1 MDYSTTAKQLLEK
14 LGGEKNIVS
23 VTHCMTRLRFV
34 LRDES
39 GINDGQVKAISGVVG
54 TMRKGGQYQVIIGN
68 EVAKCYNEF
77 LKLGK
82 FGEQGGA
89 SAPAKRGNPV
99 SVILDA
105 ISGSMSPVIPAII
118 GAGMVQVLN
127 IILGWIL
134 PADSPTLQLMSV
146 IGNTAFYFLPV
157 LVAFSAG
164 RKFGGNPFL
173 VTAVVAI
180 LIHPNF
186 VALTGAEGGIN
197 FLGIPVTSFD
207 YSSSIIPAI
216 LTAWVMSYIE
226 KLAEKI
232 TPAFTKNF
240 LKPMLI
246 ILVSTPIAFLF
257 LGPLG
262 SFIGGGLASVLVFIQ
277 SHFSIAAYIIMAAAM
292 PFIVMTGMHWA
303 FIPVVFGALETP
315 AGESLM
321 LPAMLISNLAQG
333 AACLA
338 VAFKSK
344 NSKIKQVAGSSSVS
358 AIFAGVTEP
367 GLYGVTMPLKRPL
380 IAVCISSGI
389 TGLIAGLM
397 NVSASSFASPSLLA
411 IPIFVHA
418 EKSNNFVMACICAGI
433 AIVLT
438 FVVTWVM
445 GFADPEEDGVSSV
458 SGSEGGKASA
468 GKEQAIGSPVAGKA
482 VALSQVNDETFASG
496 VLGQGIAIEPAAGQV
511 YAPFDGKAETVADS
525 SHALGLVSDGGVELL
540 IHVGLETVR
549 LEGKHFKSHV
559 KEGQRIS
566 KGQLLLEFDLAA
578 IAAEGFDTVIPVV
591 ITNSDD
597 YAEIIP
603 VESKN
608 VKVQDTIIRT
618 MYTADRQ
625 NLQ

>member
-1 MDYSTTAKQLLEK
+1 MDYSTTAKSILREV
-14 LGGEKNIVS
+14 GGEANIVNVS
-23 VTHCMTRLRFV
+23 HCMTRLR
-34 LRDES
+34 LTLKDES
-39 GINDGQVKAISGVVG
+39 MVKDERVKAIKGVVG
-54 TMRKGGQYQVIIGN
+54 VMKKAGQYQIIIGN
-68 EVAKCYNEF
+68 EVSKCYSEL
-77 LKLGK
+77 LKLGN
-82 FGEQGGA
+82 FGDQTGGA
-89 SAPAKRGNPV
+89 PAVKRGGNPV
-99 SVILDA
+99 SMILDA

-127 IILGWIL
+127 IILGWFL
-134 PADSPTLQLMSV
+134 PADSATMQLMSV

-226 KLAEKI
+226 KIAEKI

-246 ILVSTPIAFLF
+246 ILVSTPIAFLL

-262 SFIGGGLASVLVFIQ
+262 SFIGGGLAAALGFIR
-277 SHFSIAAYIIMAAAM
+277 SHASIAAYIIMAAAM

-338 VAFKSK
+338 VAVKSK
-344 NSKIKQVAGSSSVS
+344 NSGLKQTAGSSGVS
-358 AIFAGVTEP
+358 AMFAGVTEP

-380 IAVCISSGI
+380 AAVCISSGI
-389 TGLIAGLM
+389 TGLVAGIM

-411 IPIFVHA
+411 LPIFVHA
-418 EKSNNFVMACICAGI
+418 EKANNFVMACVCAAI

-438 FVVTWVM
+438 FVVTWIM
-445 GFADPEEDGVSSV
+445 GFEDPAEQAEGDAGSTSDDVKSV
-458 SGSEGGKASA
+458 GFVKAQEIGAPLA
-468 GKEQAIGSPVAGKA
+468 GKTIP
-482 VALSQVNDETFASG
+482 LNQVKDDTFAAG
-496 VLGQGIAIEPAAGQV
+496 VLGRGVAIEPVEGKV
-511 YAPFDGKAETVADS
+511 YAPFDGKVETVPDS
-525 SHALGLVSDGGVELL
+525 RHALGLCSDAGVELL

-549 LEGKHFKSHV
+549 LEGKHFTCHV
-559 KEGQRIS
+559 TEGQRIR
-566 KGQLLLEFDLAA
+566 KGEPLLEFDLEA
-578 IAAEGFDTVIPVV
+578 IRAEGYDTVTPVI
-591 ITNSDD
+591 ITNADD
-597 YAEIIP
+597 YAEILP
-603 VESKN
+603 VEGKN
-608 VKVQDTIIRT
+608 VKAKDTVIRT
-618 MYTADRQ
+618 A
-625 NLQ
+625 

>member
-1 MDYSTTAKQLLEK
+1 MDYSTTAKQLLGK
-14 LGGEKNIVS
+14 LGGEKNIIS

-34 LRDES
+34 LKDEA
-39 GINDGQVKAISGVVG
+39 GIQDEQVKAISGVVG
-54 TMRKGGQYQVIIGN
+54 VMRKGGQYQVIIGN
-68 EVAKCYNEF
+68 EVSKCYSEI
-77 LKLGK
+77 LKLGN
-82 FGEQGGA
+82 FSEQDGK
-89 SAPAKRGNPV
+89 SAPVKHGGNPIT
-99 SVILDA
+99 VILDA

-127 IILGWIL
+127 IILGWFL
-134 PADSPTLQLMSV
+134 PAESATMQLMGV

-226 KLAEKI
+226 KLVEKI

-246 ILVSTPIAFLF
+246 ILVSTPIAFLL

-262 SFIGGGLASVLVFIQ
+262 SFIGNGLAAALVFVQ
-277 SHFSIAAYIIMAAAM
+277 SHASIAAYIIMAAAM

-333 AACLA
+333 SACLA
-338 VAFKSK
+338 VAVKSK
-344 NSKIKQVAGSSSVS
+344 NSGLKQTAASSGVS
-358 AIFAGVTEP
+358 ALFAGVTEP

-380 IAVCISSGI
+380 AAVCISSGI

-397 NVSASSFASPSLLA
+397 SVSASSFASPSLLA
-411 IPIFVHA
+411 LPIFVHA
-418 EKSNNFVMACICAGI
+418 EKANNFVMACICAAI

-438 FVVTWVM
+438 FVVTWFM
-445 GFADPEEDGVSSV
+445 GFEDPAD
-458 SGSEGGKASA
+458 KAESDNHSA
-468 GKEQAIGSPVAGKA
+468 SNDEKS
-482 VALSQVNDETFASG
+482 SQVVKAQEIGAPLTGKTIPLNQVKDDTFATG
-496 VLGQGIAIEPAAGQV
+496 VLGRGVAIEPTEGKV
-511 YAPFDGKAETVADS
+511 YAPFDGKIETVPDS
-525 SHALGLVSDGGVELL
+525 RHALGLCSDAGVELL
-540 IHVGLETVR
+540 IHIGLETVR
-549 LEGKHFKSHV
+549 LEGKHFTCHV
-559 KEGQRIS
+559 TEGQRIR
-566 KGQLLLEFDLAA
+566 KGELLLEFDLKA
-578 IAAEGFDTVIPVV
+578 IRAEGFDTVTPVIV
-591 ITNSDD
+591 TNADD
-597 YAEIIP
+597 YAEILP
-603 VESKN
+603 VEGKN
-608 VKVQDTIIRT
+608 VKAQDTVIRT
-618 MYTADRQ
+618 A
-625 NLQ
+625 